1 MKQHNLAG
9 LTSITVGPILYLLLF
24 SFLVATKGE
33 TAERF
38 FISIPGPTLSYAP
51 PVLRS
56 RERLLLAGRSG
67 AARIGSP
74 GHNRCQQSY
83 VR

>member
-9 LTSITVGPILYLLLF
+9 LTRIAAGPILYLLLF
-24 SFLVATKGE
+24 SILVATKGE

-51 PVLRS
+51 LYYAQEKGFFSQEGLELHVLVVR
-56 RERLLLAGRSG
+56 GI
-67 AARIGSP
+67 IGVS
-74 GHNRCQQSY
+74 SLM
-83 VR
+83 